1 MVPRSSMHPKNIHSE
16 SVTAHE
22 CSSQR
27 QWWQGQHPCPQLRR
41 PPWCS
46 GSGSTSGVSTGPY
59 LGVGVV
65 IGASNQDAEYRV
77 RSPVSAKILCG
88 TKYPLIQSLFFFFFA
103 KRMVSELIRDGTIPG
118 HDKF

>member
-1 MVPRSSMHPKNIHSE
+1 MHPKNIHSE

-65 IGASNQDAEYRV
+65 NGASNQDAEYRV
-77 RSPVSAKILCG
+77 LCKDSVWYQISFD
-88 TKYPLIQSLFFFFFA
+88 TVFIYLFFLF